1 MKDIFLSYAEEDY
14 YRVRAVARALSSQG
28 WSVFIDR
35 HDVPL
40 GSNFREIISENLE
53 RARCVVVVWS
63 KYSVRSR
70 YVTEEAG
77 SALNRLIPVLIDEVR
92 PPYGFREMQMGNLI
106 DWDENIDSPLIENIY
121 RQVANLLAEPK
132 PLQASDISQQQSH
145 EFVPE
150 DATTGL
156 VTRPVFCDRLTQA
169 LRQAARTGDHCA
181 VLFLDLDNF
190 KAVNDRWGHAGGD
203 RLLGEVAKRLLA
215 SVRTSDTVA
224 RLHGDEFGII
234 LQNLKSTHHAG
245 KAAEKIIN
253 SVSAPL
259 QLKDL
264 PSSVSTSIGVALYPN
279 DGEEVASL
287 LRAAD
292 LALYEAKKEGRERY
306 KYFTRDLEA
315 DALKR
320 LAFEQD
326 VCHAF
331 SQNEFALYFQPQICL
346 TTKHV
351 ISAEGLL
358 RWNHYARGLVMP
370 SSFLSVLE
378 DKRLMSDVG
387 VWALREACQ
396 HYKKWQ
402 QLNRAPMR
410 VAVNVSGFELRGKRF
425 VETVRE
431 VLQNVGVEPSAVELE
446 INARLVFDDHLVR
459 KALEALKETGI
470 MITLDKFASGYPVQT
485 LHDYPIDAINI
496 EPTVIGRVASDNA
509 QLAIIEKVIE
519 LGRALDI
526 SVVAE
531 GVENLETEQ
540 VLRNVGCRFA
550 QGFLYCEPLPPGDF
564 SEWLKTSFP

>member
-1 MKDIFLSYAEEDY
+1 
-14 YRVRAVARALSSQG
+14 
-28 WSVFIDR
+28 
-35 HDVPL
+35 
-40 GSNFREIISENLE
+40 
-53 RARCVVVVWS
+53 
-63 KYSVRSR
+63 
-70 YVTEEAG
+70 
-77 SALNRLIPVLIDEVR
+77 
-92 PPYGFREMQMGNLI
+92 
-106 DWDENIDSPLIENIY
+106 
-121 RQVANLLAEPK
+121 
-132 PLQASDISQQQSH
+132 
-145 EFVPE
+145 
-150 DATTGL
+150 
-156 VTRPVFCDRLTQA
+156 
-169 LRQAARTGDHCA
+169 
-181 VLFLDLDNF
+181 
-190 KAVNDRWGHAGGD
+190 
-203 RLLGEVAKRLLA
+203 
-215 SVRTSDTVA
+215 
-224 RLHGDEFGII
+224 
-234 LQNLKSTHHAG
+234 
-245 KAAEKIIN
+245 
-253 SVSAPL
+253 
-259 QLKDL
+259 
-264 PSSVSTSIGVALYPN
+264 
-279 DGEEVASL
+279 
-287 LRAAD
+287 
-292 LALYEAKKEGRERY
+292 
-306 KYFTRDLEA
+306 
-315 DALKR
+315 
-320 LAFEQD
+320 
-326 VCHAF
+326 
-331 SQNEFALYFQPQICL
+331 
-346 TTKHV
+346 
-351 ISAEGLL
+351 
-358 RWNHYARGLVMP
+358 
-370 SSFLSVLE
+370 
-378 DKRLMSDVG
+378 MSDVG